1 MRGSPYISCIR
12 NYTWPWCRHFKTSDV
27 RELETH
33 VIFRMMKCY
42 KSRGECQV
50 VHSHRRGLIQTP
62 LSRRMARLLMSVQG
76 MLQALTTLTVA
87 DLTAALSRSNP
98 EGSHLQPT
106 RHVRKRPA
114 LWADSPPR
122 TPNLAPSGNDTPFPD
137 AGPGPRH
144 SLPSGVGLTSFSSSV
159 LAPRMLCAS
168 QTQCTRQASSLAV
181 PSCCKP

>member
-1 MRGSPYISCIR
+1 
-12 NYTWPWCRHFKTSDV
+12 
-27 RELETH
+27 
-33 VIFRMMKCY
+33 MMKCY

-98 EGSHLQPT
+98 ERSHLQPN

-137 AGPGPRH
+137 AGPGLRH
-144 SLPSGVGLTSFSSSV
+144 SLPSGVGVTSARLSLPPGCSV
-159 LAPRMLCAS
+159 HRRLSA
-168 QTQCTRQASSLAV
+168 QVKFSSLAV